1 MVMITGKLI
10 KELRES
16 RGITQ
21 QKLAETVGISQAH
34 VAKIEN
40 EQVNPRLSTINKILS
55 VLRNTEKIRCKKI
68 MKRNIISIKPDDKI
82 KKVVKLMKN
91 FNISQL
97 PVIENGLCIGSITER
112 TIIKNLDRNLR
123 RTKVKDLME
132 KPFPI
137 ISANDSCDTAKAL
150 LEQHQAVLLSEKGKI
165 VGIMTKSDLL
175 SLMK

>member
-1 MVMITGKLI
+1 MITGKLI

>member
-1 MVMITGKLI
+1 MITGKLI

-82 KKVVKLMKN
+82 KKTVKLMKN